1 LKIDTIPVELS
12 GTVTRFATVTP
23 AVKLRLE
30 TVGIVIPAGNTVR
43 NPEAVGL
50 TAVTLSTA
58 ADAPAGTVPSPVT
71 CTFSV
76 AAAARVFPAFGWPE
90 LGRVSVMRK
99 GVTET

>member
-1 LKIDTIPVELS
+1 MPVELN
-12 GTVTRFATVTP
+12 GTVTRFATVSSAT
-23 AVKLRLE
+23 KLRLE
-30 TVGIVIPAGNTVR
+30 TVGIVVPSGKTVR

-76 AAAARVFPAFGWPE
+76 AAAARAFPAFAWPE
-90 LGRVSVMRK
+90 FGRVSVMRK
-99 GVTET
+99 GVTGT